1 MQYFKER
8 RHKRR
13 CFLLFKETSFKI
25 YKPPSNDNFIN
36 VSSPIDASK
45 TFEKHSE
52 MFWKFWKIY
61 RKTPTADFSISRTSS
76 STLTDLDMLI

>member
-1 MQYFKER
+1 MQYFIER

-13 CFLLFKETSFKI
+13 CFLLFKGTSFKI
-25 YKPPSNDNFIN
+25 YKPPSNDKFIN

-61 RKTPTADFSISRTSS
+61 KGFQIQQNTKFYFS
-76 STLTDLDMLI
+76 DLSKG